1 MIEAI
6 YWWDQA
12 AKFQEEALT
21 LQDAAQQAE
30 FLDLA
35 QACEAVA
42 IDIEDRA
49 TGG

>member
-12 AKFQEEALT
+12 AKFKDEAQAS
-21 LQDAAQQAE
+21 QDTARQAE